1 MRVFFDSEFTGL
13 RQDTTLISIGL
24 VAEDGHMFYAEL
36 TDYDRNQVY
45 PWLEENVLKYLWL
58 ADPNNNAPDFT
69 RNTNLETCHGD
80 REVVGQTL
88 RNWISRWDKV
98 EFWADIIPFDW
109 VLLCGLLGGIFNL
122 PKNMEFICYDI
133 CTFLK
138 ILGFE
143 SNINRE
149 EFVGYD
155 APENKHNALYDAL
168 VVKAMYEKLTD
179 IATSK
184 R

>member
-1 MRVFFDSEFTGL
+1 MRIFFDSEFTGI

-24 VAEDGHMFYAEL
+24 VTEDDHMFYAEF
-36 TDYDRNQVY
+36 TDYDRNQVF

-58 ADPNNNAPDFT
+58 SDPNKNVPEFT
-69 RNTNLETCHGD
+69 RNMNLETCLGD
-80 REVVGQTL
+80 KETVGKAL
-88 RNWISRWDKV
+88 RNWISQWDKA
-98 EFWADIIPFDW
+98 ELWADIIPFDW
-109 VLLCGLLGGIFNL
+109 VLLCGLLGGVFNL

-155 APENKHNALYDAL
+155 DPENKHNALYDAL
-168 VVKAMYEKLTD
+168 VVKAMYEKLMVV
-179 IATSK
+179 SGQNK
-184 R
+184 